1 MEWIKQIEKY
11 NPVDEQEKKD
21 KEIILD
27 FINKNDNV
35 LFRDNEIAHITS
47 SGFIVNKLRTK
58 VLMIHHNIY
67 NSWGWTGG
75 HADGDSDLIKVS
87 IKEAKEETG
96 IKEARPITN
105 DICSIDILPVNAHI
119 KRGKYVASHLHL
131 SVAYILEAD
140 ENEELVVKEDENSGV
155 KWVDI
160 DKVLDLT
167 NEEYMKNVYKKFA
180 SLERRVGET
189 LHVANDISLLPLR
202 IHPLLKKLF

>member
-11 NPVDEQEKKD
+11 NPVNEQEKKD
-21 KEIILD
+21 KEIMLD

-35 LFRDNEIAHITS
+35 LLRENEIAHITS
-47 SGFIVNKLRTK
+47 SGFIVNKSRDK
-58 VLMIHHNIY
+58 ILMIHHNIY

-75 HADGDSDLIKVS
+75 HADGDKNLIGVS

-96 IKEARPITN
+96 IKEARAITN
-105 DICSIDILPVNAHI
+105 DICSIDILPVKSHI
-119 KRGKYVASHLHL
+119 KKGKYVASHLHL

-140 ENEELVVKEDENSGV
+140 ENEELFIKEDENSGV

-167 NEEYMKNVYKKFA
+167 NEEHMKDVYKK
-180 SLERRVGET
+180 LI
-189 LHVANDISLLPLR
+189 DKIR
-202 IHPLLKKLF
+202 IY